1 MKRFLTIIFLFYLT
15 FGLSQPIENTNQG
28 MLNFIGKQKN
38 IKLVDGPYKIDTS
51 NYFFVGKIT
60 TDTMYFFYNYK
71 NNGFRLNDTYQYTGI
86 EDLNEKLEEY
96 HITTVVEKNETT
108 IEKIEE
114 YAYREQ
120 LILIQNKD
128 YPDKFFKHK
137 LLKVPYAKRVNGK
150 WVDMDPP
157 RVIWLDKDGKEIKRI

>member
-1 MKRFLTIIFLFYLT
+1 MNMALNHFD
-15 FGLSQPIENTNQG
+15 
-28 MLNFIGKQKN
+28 MLNQIYIDHIDKN
-38 IKLVDGPYKIDTS
+38 IVEVNLLNKHLDLNNLVDESSRSQNVWKIFW
-51 NYFFVGKIT
+51 NRVRGFFSKSI
-60 TDTMYFFYNYK
+60 
-71 NNGFRLNDTYQYTGI
+71 L
-86 EDLNEKLEEY
+86 
-96 HITTVVEKNETT
+96 NETT